1 MNRMERELLN
11 RFAAL
16 DEGDELGPL
25 SAITPGVR
33 VDVHHRGKRVAQVA
47 AGKVYPYYDLAS
59 LTKILFAASVSIHY
73 FSQNK
78 RALNHSI
85 GEVLPW
91 WKRDTTP
98 AELLS
103 HTAGLEW
110 WLPMYKKLKGPLDPE
125 KRFEQMKKQ
134 LAKVKPK
141 RRQQSVYSDVDL
153 WMLGAYL
160 EGATGRSLLE
170 MWEANAE
177 RLKVKNLFFHPWN
190 KPRFARAKYAPTE
203 KCKWRKKTLQG
214 EVHDENTWALGGVAL
229 NAGLFGDIE
238 SVSDWGLKLRKA
250 VLDDGELFGD
260 PKTVKYFT
268 GRRVPR
274 AIGDWGLGFMKPSKG
289 RASCGKYFSAKS
301 FGHTGFTGTSLW
313 FDPTQDLLVVILS
326 NRVHPTRDNQRF
338 VKLRPRIHDWVCEA
352 LK

>member
-1 MNRMERELLN
+1 MNRVERELLK
-11 RFAAL
+11 RFAEL

-25 SAITPGVR
+25 SEITPGVLLAVHHKGKCIAR
-33 VDVHHRGKRVAQVA
+33 VDVGDT
-47 AGKVYPYYDLAS
+47 YPYYDLAS

-78 RALNHSI
+78 RALNQSI
-85 GEVLPW
+85 SEVLPW
-91 WKRDTTP
+91 WRRDTTP
-98 AELLS
+98 SALLS

-141 RRQQSVYSDVDL
+141 RRQKAVYSDVDL

-170 MWEANAE
+170 MWEANAD
-177 RLKVKNLFFHPWN
+177 RLSLKNLFFHPRN
-190 KPRFARAKYAPTE
+190 KPRFARAKFAPTE
-203 KCKWRKKTLQG
+203 KCDWRGKILRG

-250 VLDDGELFGD
+250 VLEDSELFGD
-260 PKTVKYFT
+260 PKMVRHFT
-268 GRRVPR
+268 SRRVAR
-274 AIGDWGLGFMKPSKG
+274 DVGDWGLGFMKPSKG
-289 RASCGKYFSAKS
+289 RASCGKHFSLKS

-313 FDPTQDLLVVILS
+313 FDPVQDLLVVILS
-326 NRVHPTRDNQRF
+326 NRVHPTRENQKF
-338 VKLRPRIHDWVCEA
+338 VQLRPRIHDWVCEA